1 MESATPVSFS
11 LPQRVVH
18 WATALLVFFNLLFA
32 DGMEEWNRAVRRT
45 GSATAEQ
52 VASANIHAYVGIAI
66 LILVALRLV
75 LRFTSG
81 VPAAPPEEPAI
92 FRLGARLAHA
102 ALYILL
108 IAMPLTGIGA
118 YYLGNAQAGEVHA
131 EVLKVLLWIVLA
143 AHILGALVHQFY
155 WKTDVLRRM
164 TVG

>member
-1 MESATPVSFS
+1 MERVTPVSFS
-11 LPQRVVH
+11 LSQRAVH

-32 DGMEEWNRAVRRT
+32 DGMEEWSRAVRRT

-66 LILVALRLV
+66 LILLALRLV

-92 FRLGARLAHA
+92 FRLGAKLAHA

-108 IAMPLTGIGA
+108 IAMPFTGIGA
-118 YYLGNAQAGEVHA
+118 YYFGNAQAGEVHA
-131 EVLKVLLWIVLA
+131 EVLKILLWIVLV
-143 AHILGALVHQFY
+143 AHVLGALVHQFY
-155 WKTDVLRRM
+155 WKTNVLRRM